1 MLNATPPNTIMVSFN
16 NVSKAY
22 KDVRALSDVS
32 FELHKGEIMG
42 YIGPNGAGKSTS
54 MKILVGLIRDY
65 QGQVLINGEDPLHS
79 ATIAHKM
86 GYMPQDTG
94 FQEWRTA
101 EHALTTFGLLSG
113 MATGDLKAKISQIL
127 ELVGLGDVADRK
139 IVNFSGG
146 MQQKLKLA
154 QTLLHNPDLV
164 ILDEPMNGLDPA
176 SRYQMKGI
184 IKKLAEEGKTVIFS
198 SHILSDVQDIADR
211 IAIIA
216 KGQLIKLGTPQELQ
230 DTFKIGDDIEIKYAP
245 DAKPCPEIEKIAGVH
260 SVEKMGSLRYLI
272 HLEPGQDP
280 DLILQKIYVVI
291 SQHQCRVRTIN
302 LLRPSLED
310 VYLKYVGGEVK

>member
-1 MLNATPPNTIMVSFN
+1 MAATTASNPIMVSFK
-16 NVSKAY
+16 NVSKSY
-22 KDVRALSDVS
+22 KDVHALSNVS
-32 FELHKGEIMG
+32 FELRKGEILG
-42 YIGPNGAGKSTS
+42 YIGPNGAGKTTS

-79 ATIAHKM
+79 ATIAHTM

-94 FQEWRTA
+94 FQEWRSA
-101 EHALTTFGLLSG
+101 AHALSTFGLLSG
-113 MATGDLKAKISQIL
+113 MPRSTLHEKITNIL
-127 ELVGLGDVADRK
+127 DLVGLGDVADRK

-154 QTLLHNPDLV
+154 QTILHNPDLV
-164 ILDEPMNGLDPA
+164 ILDEPMSGLDPA

-184 IKKLAEEGKTVIFS
+184 IKRLAEEGKTVIFS

-216 KGQLIKLGTPQELQ
+216 KGQLIRLGTPQELQ
-230 DTFKIGDDIEIKYAP
+230 DAFKIGDDIEIKYAP
-245 DAKPCPEIEKIAGVH
+245 DAPPCPALEKVPGVRLI
-260 SVEKMGSLRYLI
+260 EKMGSQRYLV
-272 HLEPGQDP
+272 HLNPGQDP
-280 DLILQKIYVVI
+280 DTCLQAIYSVI
-291 SQHQCRVRTIN
+291 AQQKCRIRTIN

-310 VYLKYVGGEVK
+310 VYLKYVGGEAK